1 MHPRLKSHKPV
12 WRYAVLRYIWP
23 LPWSVLGLL
32 AAAVWLVCGA
42 RARWH
47 AGVLEV
53 SGGWL
58 GERAARGVGPFK
70 VVAITLGHVVL
81 GSSADVLGSLR
92 VHERVHVR
100 QYEHWGP
107 LFVPAYLVDSLWQWL
122 RGRHPYRDNRFERPA
137 FAAEATAPVA
147 PTASP
152 GAPQR
157 RPC

>member
-1 MHPRLKSHKPV
+1 MHPTLKSHKPV

-32 AAAVWLVCGA
+32 AAAVLMVCGA

-58 GERAARGVGPFK
+58 GRRAARGVGPFN
-70 VVAITLGHVVL
+70 VLAITLGHVVL
-81 GSSADVLGSLR
+81 GSSAEVLALLR
-92 VHERVHVR
+92 VHEQAHVR
-100 QYEHWGP
+100 QYERWG
-107 LFVPAYLVDSLWQWL
+107 LMFVPAYLASSLWQL
-122 RGRHPYRDNRFERPA
+122 LCGRHPYRDNWFERAA
-137 FAAEATAPVA
+137 FAAEAAAPVA
-147 PTASP
+147 HTASP